1 MITFGERGMSE
12 DPREKE
18 DGVTQYGPNVPAA
31 LYLILSGGEMPGKLP
46 VTIPEMDEN
55 AQFTK
60 ETLYPA
66 GFSVN

>member
-1 MITFGERGMSE
+1 MIMSE

-18 DGVTQYGPNVPAA
+18 DGVTQYGPNVPAT

-46 VTIPEMDEN
+46 VTIPKMDEN